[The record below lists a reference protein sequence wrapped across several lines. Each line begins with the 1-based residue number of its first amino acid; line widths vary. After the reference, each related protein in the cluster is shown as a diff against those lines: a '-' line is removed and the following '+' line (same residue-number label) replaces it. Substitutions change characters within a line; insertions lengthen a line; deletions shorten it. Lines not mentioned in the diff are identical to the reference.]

1 MNKRVKNTKRPS
13 KKPLTPSE
21 ARAYSA
27 FVKLVKET
35 PVTPSA
41 QDVSE
46 RIGNHVSHAARLLSN
61 LVNKGWLI
69 KEPNKYR
76 SLQLAG

>member
-1 MNKRVKNTKRPS
+1 MNKRVKHAKKVS

-21 ARAYSA
+21 AKAYSA
-27 FVKLVKET
+27 FAALRAES
-35 PVTPSA
+35 PVNPSA
-41 QDVSE
+41 QDVGE
-46 RIGNHVSHAARLLSN
+46 RIGNHVSHAARLLSS
-61 LVNKGWLI
+61 LVDKGWLI